1 MAQMT
6 YTGKAETPQ
15 TIFNPPTPTL
25 SSYQSGENIQV
36 AGEMGGERCVPW
48 QSNTAADK

>member
-15 TIFNPPTPTL
+15 TIFSPPTPTL
-25 SSYQSGENIQV
+25 LSYQSGENIQA
-36 AGEMGGERCVPW
+36 AGKMGAERSVPW